1 MSNVNKMIEDLIDI
15 SYRLA
20 DEKDYDDTIA
30 PILQRII
37 NHMKGRQDDSNKE
50 V

>member
-1 MSNVNKMIEDLIDI
+1 MSNINKMIEDLIDI

-30 PILQRII
+30 PIIQGTI
-37 NHMKGRQDDSNKE
+37 NYLKSQQGENNEQ
-50 V
+50 

>member
-1 MSNVNKMIEDLIDI
+1 MSDVNKMIKDLIDI
-15 SYRLA
+15 SYSLA

-37 NHMKGRQDDSNKE
+37 NHIKGTQNDSIK
-50 V
+50 

>member
-37 NHMKGRQDDSNKE
+37 NYMKGRQNESIK
-50 V
+50 